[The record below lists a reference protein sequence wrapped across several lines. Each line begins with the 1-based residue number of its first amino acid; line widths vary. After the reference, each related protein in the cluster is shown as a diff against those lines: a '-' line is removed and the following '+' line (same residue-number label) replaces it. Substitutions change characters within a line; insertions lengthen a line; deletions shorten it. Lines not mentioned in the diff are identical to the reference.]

1 MHVGGER
8 VKKHERVFEVFARQ
22 QRKDPLKHVGSVVAP
37 NADLAA
43 AYARS
48 IYNEE
53 PWVEMRVAARE
64 DLIPALEVKG
74 DAP

>member
-1 MHVGGER
+1 M
-8 VKKHERVFEVFARQ
+8 KKHDRIFEVFARQ
-22 QRKDPLKHVGSVVAP
+22 RLRDPLKHVGSVVAP

-53 PWVEMRVAARE
+53 PWVEMRVTARE
-64 DLIPALEVKG
+64 HLIAALEVKG
-74 DAP
+74 EVP

>member
-1 MHVGGER
+1 M
-8 VKKHERVFEVFARQ
+8 KHRDRVFEVFARQ
-22 QRKDPLKHVGSVVAP
+22 QLKDPLKHVGSVVAP

-64 DLIPALEVKG
+64 DLISAIEVKG